1 MNLDKS
7 VTLTIGGKQYILKYN
22 IQSLMTLENIISTRN
37 ILKMVNSYPFS
48 HTDTVACLFIG
59 LQEKQPEIT
68 QKKAIR
74 LLEKWLE
81 NNSMTELGNL
91 IMVALAKA
99 GAIGYTKKNNEE
111 DTELEEVKEVK
122 EVKKS
127 KASAK

>member
-68 QKKAIR
+68 QKKVIR

-111 DTELEEVKEVK
+111 DTELEEEKEG
-122 EVKKS
+122 KKS

>member
-7 VTLTIGGKQYILKYN
+7 VTLTIDGKQYILKYT

-48 HTDTVACLFIG
+48 HTDTAACLFIG
-59 LQEKQPEIT
+59 LQEKQPDIT

-74 LLEKWLE
+74 VLEKWLE

-111 DTELEEVKEVK
+111 DTELEEEKEG
-122 EVKKS
+122 KKS

>member
-48 HTDTVACLFIG
+48 HTDTAACLFIG

-81 NNSMTELGNL
+81 NNSMMELGNL

-111 DTELEEVKEVK
+111 YAELKEEKEG
-122 EVKKS
+122 KKS

>member
-7 VTLTIGGKQYILKYN
+7 VTLTIDGKQYILKYN
-22 IQSLMTLENIISTRN
+22 IRSLMTLENIISTRN

-48 HTDTVACLFIG
+48 HTDTAACLFIG

-99 GAIGYTKKNNEE
+99 GAIGYIKKNNEE
-111 DTELEEVKEVK
+111 DRQVDKKKEG
-122 EVKKS
+122 KKS

>member
-1 MNLDKS
+1 MSLDKT
-7 VTLTIGGKQYILKYN
+7 VTLTIDGKQYILKYN

-37 ILKMVNSYPFS
+37 ILKMVNSYPLS

-59 LQEKQPEIT
+59 LQENHPGIT

-74 LLEKWLE
+74 LFEKWLE
-81 NNSMTELGNL
+81 NNSVTELGNL

-99 GAIGYTKKNNEE
+99 GAIGYTQKNNE
-111 DTELEEVKEVK
+111 DDAELKEEKE
-122 EVKKS
+122 EKKS

>member
-59 LQEKQPEIT
+59 LQEKQPGIT

-74 LLEKWLE
+74 LFEKWLE
-81 NNSMTELGNL
+81 NNSVTELGNL

-99 GAIGYTKKNNEE
+99 GAIGYTQKNNE
-111 DTELEEVKEVK
+111 DDAELKEEKE
-122 EVKKS
+122 EKKS

>member
-1 MNLDKS
+1 MTLDKS

-48 HTDTVACLFIG
+48 HTDTAACLFIG

-81 NNSMTELGNL
+81 NNSMTELSNL

-111 DTELEEVKEVK
+111 DAELKEEKEG
-122 EVKKS
+122 KKS

>member
-7 VTLTIGGKQYILKYN
+7 VTLTIDGKQYILKYT

-59 LQEKQPEIT
+59 LQENHPGIT

-74 LLEKWLE
+74 LFEKWLE
-81 NNSMTELGNL
+81 NNSVTELGNL

-99 GAIGYTKKNNEE
+99 GAIGYTQKNNE
-111 DTELEEVKEVK
+111 DDAELKEEKE
-122 EVKKS
+122 EKKS

>member
-7 VTLTIGGKQYILKYN
+7 VTLSIDGKQYILKYN

-111 DTELEEVKEVK
+111 DAELEEEKEG
-122 EVKKS
+122 KKS

>member
-7 VTLTIGGKQYILKYN
+7 VTLTIDGKQYILKYN
-22 IQSLMTLENIISTRN
+22 IRSLMTLENIISTRN

-48 HTDTVACLFIG
+48 HTDTAVCLFIG

-74 LLEKWLE
+74 LLEKWLD

-91 IMVALAKA
+91 IMIALAKA

-111 DTELEEVKEVK
+111 DTELEKVK

>member
-7 VTLTIGGKQYILKYN
+7 VTLTIDGKQYILKYN

-48 HTDTVACLFIG
+48 HTDTAACLFIG
-59 LQEKQPEIT
+59 LQEKHPEIT
-68 QKKAIR
+68 QKKTIR

-111 DTELEEVKEVK
+111 DTELEEEKE
-122 EVKKS
+122 EKKS

>member
-122 EVKKS
+122 KS

>member
-111 DTELEEVKEVK
+111 DAELEEEKEG
-122 EVKKS
+122 KKS

>member
-1 MNLDKS
+1 
-7 VTLTIGGKQYILKYN
+7 
-22 IQSLMTLENIISTRN
+22 MTLENIISTRN

-59 LQEKQPEIT
+59 LQENHPGIT

-74 LLEKWLE
+74 LFEKWLE
-81 NNSMTELGNL
+81 NNSVTELGNL

-99 GAIGYTKKNNEE
+99 GAIGYTQKNNE
-111 DTELEEVKEVK
+111 DDAELKEEKE
-122 EVKKS
+122 EKKS

>member
-7 VTLTIGGKQYILKYN
+7 VTLTIDGKQYILKYN

-59 LQEKQPEIT
+59 LQEKQPEVT

-111 DTELEEVKEVK
+111 DTELEEEKEG
-122 EVKKS
+122 KKS

>member
-7 VTLTIGGKQYILKYN
+7 VTLTIDGKQYILKYN

-59 LQEKQPEIT
+59 LQEKQPEVT

-91 IMVALAKA
+91 IMVALAKS
-99 GAIGYTKKNNEE
+99 GAIGYIKKNNEE
-111 DTELEEVKEVK
+111 DGQVDKKKEG
-122 EVKKS
+122 KKS

>member
-59 LQEKQPEIT
+59 LQEKHPEIT

-74 LLEKWLE
+74 LFEKWLE
-81 NNSMTELGNL
+81 NNSVTELGNL

-111 DTELEEVKEVK
+111 DTELEEEKEG
-122 EVKKS
+122 KKS

>member
-59 LQEKQPEIT
+59 LQENHPGIT

-111 DTELEEVKEVK
+111 DAELEEEKEG
-122 EVKKS
+122 KKS

>member
-1 MNLDKS
+1 MSLDKT
-7 VTLTIGGKQYILKYN
+7 VTLTIDGKQYILKYN

-59 LQEKQPEIT
+59 LQENHPGIT

-74 LLEKWLE
+74 LFEKWLE
-81 NNSMTELGNL
+81 NNSITELGNL

-99 GAIGYTKKNNEE
+99 GAIGYTQKNNE
-111 DTELEEVKEVK
+111 DDAELKEEKE
-122 EVKKS
+122 EKKS

>member
-48 HTDTVACLFIG
+48 HTDTVVCLFIG
-59 LQEKQPEIT
+59 LQENHPGIT

-111 DTELEEVKEVK
+111 DTELEEEKEG
-122 EVKKS
+122 KKS

>member
-7 VTLTIGGKQYILKYN
+7 VTLTIGGKQYSLKYN

-59 LQEKQPEIT
+59 LQENHPGIT

-74 LLEKWLE
+74 LFEKWLE
-81 NNSMTELGNL
+81 NNSVTELGNL

-111 DTELEEVKEVK
+111 DTELEEEKEG
-122 EVKKS
+122 KKS

>member
-7 VTLTIGGKQYILKYN
+7 VTLTIDGKQYILKYN

-99 GAIGYTKKNNEE
+99 GAIGYIKKNNEE
-111 DTELEEVKEVK
+111 DGQVDKKKEG
-122 EVKKS
+122 KKS

>member
-81 NNSMTELGNL
+81 NNSMNDLGSL
-91 IMVALAKA
+91 LMVALAKA
-99 GAIGYTKKNNEE
+99 GAIGYIKKNNEE
-111 DTELEEVKEVK
+111 DAQVDKKKEG
-122 EVKKS
+122 KKS

>member
-7 VTLTIGGKQYILKYN
+7 VTLTIGGKQYILKYT

-59 LQEKQPEIT
+59 LQENHPGIT

-99 GAIGYTKKNNEE
+99 GAIGYIKKNNEE
-111 DTELEEVKEVK
+111 DGQVDKKKEG
-122 EVKKS
+122 KKS

>member
-7 VTLTIGGKQYILKYN
+7 VTLTIDGKQYILKYN
-22 IQSLMTLENIISTRN
+22 IRSLMTLENIISTRN

-48 HTDTVACLFIG
+48 HTDTAACLFIG
-59 LQEKQPEIT
+59 LQEKQPDIT

-122 EVKKS
+122 KS

>member
-48 HTDTVACLFIG
+48 HTDTAACLFIG
-59 LQEKQPEIT
+59 LQENHPGIT

-74 LLEKWLE
+74 LFEKWLE
-81 NNSMTELGNL
+81 NNSVTELGNL

-99 GAIGYTKKNNEE
+99 GAIGYTQKNNEE
-111 DTELEEVKEVK
+111 DGQVDKKKEG
-122 EVKKS
+122 KKS

>member
-7 VTLTIGGKQYILKYN
+7 VTLTIDGKQYILKYN

-59 LQEKQPEIT
+59 LQENHPGIT

-74 LLEKWLE
+74 LFEKWLE
-81 NNSMTELGNL
+81 NNSVTELGNL

-99 GAIGYTKKNNEE
+99 GAIGYTQKNNE
-111 DTELEEVKEVK
+111 DDAELKEEKEG
-122 EVKKS
+122 KKS

>member
-7 VTLTIGGKQYILKYN
+7 VTLTIDGKQYILMYN
-22 IQSLMTLENIISTRN
+22 IRSLMTLENIISTRN

-48 HTDTVACLFIG
+48 HTDTAACLFIG
-59 LQEKQPEIT
+59 LQEKQPDIT

-111 DTELEEVKEVK
+111 DTELEEEKEG
-122 EVKKS
+122 KKS

>member
-48 HTDTVACLFIG
+48 HTDTAACLFIG

-81 NNSMTELGNL
+81 NNSVTELGNL

-111 DTELEEVKEVK
+111 DTELEEEKE
-122 EVKKS
+122 EKKS

>member
-7 VTLTIGGKQYILKYN
+7 VTLTIDGKQYILKYT

-59 LQEKQPEIT
+59 LQENHPGIT
-68 QKKAIR
+68 QKKTIR

-99 GAIGYTKKNNEE
+99 GAIGYTQKNNEE
-111 DTELEEVKEVK
+111 DAELKEEKE
-122 EVKKS
+122 EKKS

>member
-7 VTLTIGGKQYILKYN
+7 VTLTIDGKQYILKYN
-22 IQSLMTLENIISTRN
+22 IRSLMTLENIISTRN

-48 HTDTVACLFIG
+48 HTDTAACLFIG

-111 DTELEEVKEVK
+111 DTELEEEKEG
-122 EVKKS
+122 KKS

>member
-7 VTLTIGGKQYILKYN
+7 VTLTIDGKQYILKYN

-59 LQEKQPEIT
+59 LQEKQPEVT

-111 DTELEEVKEVK
+111 DTEMEEEKEG
-122 EVKKS
+122 KKS

>member
-7 VTLTIGGKQYILKYN
+7 VTLTIGGKPYILKYN

-59 LQEKQPEIT
+59 LQENHPGIT

-74 LLEKWLE
+74 LFEKWLE
-81 NNSMTELGNL
+81 NNSVTELGNL

-99 GAIGYTKKNNEE
+99 GAIGYTQKNNEE
-111 DTELEEVKEVK
+111 DAELKEEKE
-122 EVKKS
+122 EKKS

>member
-7 VTLTIGGKQYILKYN
+7 VTLTIDGKQYVLKYN

-99 GAIGYTKKNNEE
+99 GAIGYIKKNNEE
-111 DTELEEVKEVK
+111 DGQVDKKKEG
-122 EVKKS
+122 KKY

>member
-1 MNLDKS
+1 MTLDKS

-48 HTDTVACLFIG
+48 HTDTAACLFIG

-111 DTELEEVKEVK
+111 DTELEEEKEG
-122 EVKKS
+122 KKS

>member
-7 VTLTIGGKQYILKYN
+7 VTLTIDGKQYILKYT

-48 HTDTVACLFIG
+48 HTDTAACLFIG
-59 LQEKQPEIT
+59 LQEKQPDIT

-111 DTELEEVKEVK
+111 DTELEEEKEG
-122 EVKKS
+122 KKS

>member
-1 MNLDKS
+1 MSLDKT
-7 VTLTIGGKQYILKYN
+7 VTLTIDGKQYILKYN

-59 LQEKQPEIT
+59 LQENHPGIT

-74 LLEKWLE
+74 LFEKWLE
-81 NNSMTELGNL
+81 NNSVTELGNL

-99 GAIGYTKKNNEE
+99 GAIGYTQKNNEE
-111 DTELEEVKEVK
+111 DGQVDKKKEE
-122 EVKKS
+122 KKS

>member
-7 VTLTIGGKQYILKYN
+7 VTLTIDGKQYILKYN
-22 IQSLMTLENIISTRN
+22 IRSLMTLENIISTRN

-99 GAIGYTKKNNEE
+99 GAIGYIKKNNEE
-111 DTELEEVKEVK
+111 DGQVDKKKEG
-122 EVKKS
+122 KKS

>member
-59 LQEKQPEIT
+59 LRKTILELLRKKLSGCWKSGLRIT
-68 QKKAIR
+68 
-74 LLEKWLE
+74 
-81 NNSMTELGNL
+81 
-91 IMVALAKA
+91 V
-99 GAIGYTKKNNEE
+99 
-111 DTELEEVKEVK
+111 
-122 EVKKS
+122 
-127 KASAK
+127 